1 MRASRPRRCRKRG
14 QGRPRRTCA
23 GAGAAARTSKRAA
36 RLCLPPPAGVTG
48 DWRVIRGETPG
59 RSPPAFGG
67 WERVGAGAMPVEE
80 NKHVHAPGV
89 DLRCAPP
96 TRDPSWPISVP
107 LPRTDF
113 GRSVRGP
120 GAAAGGRA
128 ARVPA
133 AAELDHL
140 MDAAR
145 HLRTPR
151 APRVRGAAKREAQH
165 LRPTPRAPLGST
177 ADFCRRVRNA
187 IRVSGCLRC
196 AGQARTPRLRG
207 APRSP
212 ARPRGVLRGPGP

>member
-1 MRASRPRRCRKRG
+1 VPCGAMRASRPRRCRKRG

-133 AAELDHL
+133 AAV
-140 MDAAR
+140 AAAPSPSSTISW
-145 HLRTPR
+145 TPR
-151 APRVRGAAKREAQH
+151 ATSARHALPACAEPPSEKHSTCAPPPAPRWAPRRISAGGCEMQSGFRVVCGA
-165 LRPTPRAPLGST
+165 
-177 ADFCRRVRNA
+177 
-187 IRVSGCLRC
+187 
-196 AGQARTPRLRG
+196 QAR
-207 APRSP
+207 
-212 ARPRGVLRGPGP
+212 RGPPA